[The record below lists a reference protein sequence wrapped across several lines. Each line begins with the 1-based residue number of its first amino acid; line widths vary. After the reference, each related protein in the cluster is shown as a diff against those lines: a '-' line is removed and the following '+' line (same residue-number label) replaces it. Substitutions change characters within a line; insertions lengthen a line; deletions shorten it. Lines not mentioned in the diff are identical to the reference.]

1 MYPHKNVLFQAVDLY
16 NINFEREAE
25 RKAEKIDLNGNG
37 AESDKSP
44 SGTFSSSSS
53 TFIGQNS
60 NTDPFRSGPIDYT
73 L

>member
-1 MYPHKNVLFQAVDLY
+1 M
-16 NINFEREAE
+16 EAE

-37 AESDKSP
+37 ADNSDDSQ
-44 SGTFSSSSS
+44 SGGFSSSSS
-53 TFIGQNS
+53 TFVGQNS

>member
-1 MYPHKNVLFQAVDLY
+1 M
-16 NINFEREAE
+16 EAE

-37 AESDKSP
+37 VESDNSQ
-44 SGTFSSSSS
+44 SGGFSSSSSS
-53 TFIGQNS
+53 TFVGQNS